1 MCVAEKED
9 SCRQF
14 ERKQVAYVS
23 GGKKEAFCADRR
35 GSTGFRKRQVAQPC
49 FCAPRVHGPC
59 ATAKTGFPFPVLAH
73 SEDKDTT
80 RRETRQ
86 SFGDS
91 YITFYD
97 PDKPDT
103 QMASRQFV
111 RSLATA
117 ASTVKPPVQLFGLDG
132 TYATALYTA
141 AAKDSSIEKTFQSVE
156 KLNNAVKEDE
166 KLSEILSNPAL
177 SLGSRKEVIS
187 TLQSTLKLDKTTVN
201 LLNVLS
207 ENNRLSLFPQI
218 AKQFGV
224 LNSAHNGVV
233 EATVV
238 SAKALDSKTIQRLTK
253 AIQGSKFVGQGKTLK
268 ITNEVNPDILG
279 GLVVE
284 VGDNT
289 VDLSVS
295 AKVTKLNKVLTEAI

>member
-1 MCVAEKED
+1 
-9 SCRQF
+9 
-14 ERKQVAYVS
+14 
-23 GGKKEAFCADRR
+23 
-35 GSTGFRKRQVAQPC
+35 
-49 FCAPRVHGPC
+49 
-59 ATAKTGFPFPVLAH
+59 
-73 SEDKDTT
+73 
-80 RRETRQ
+80 
-86 SFGDS
+86 
-91 YITFYD
+91 
-97 PDKPDT
+97 
-103 QMASRQFV
+103 MASRQFV

-132 TYATALYTA
+132 TYATALFTA
-141 AAKDSSIEKTFQSVE
+141 AAKESSIEKTFQSVE
-156 KLNNAVKEDE
+156 KLNAAVKEDE
-166 KLSEILSNPAL
+166 KLAEILSNPAL
-177 SLGSRKEVIS
+177 SFGSRKEVIS

-207 ENNRLSLFPQI
+207 ENNRLGLFPQI

-224 LNSAHNGVV
+224 LNSAHNGVI

-238 SAKALDSKTIQRLTK
+238 SAKSLDSKTIQRLTK

-279 GLVVE
+279 GLIVE